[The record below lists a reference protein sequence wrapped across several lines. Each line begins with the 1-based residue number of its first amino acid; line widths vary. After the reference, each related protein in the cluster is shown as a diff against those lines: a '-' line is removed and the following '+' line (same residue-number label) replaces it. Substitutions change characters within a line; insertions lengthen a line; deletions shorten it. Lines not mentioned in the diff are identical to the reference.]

1 MAEQN
6 NAGAVCPVPQPEG
19 WSALWKGEDW
29 LAVWLGFI
37 IIALVLVLNQFKV
50 VDMSKV
56 TPSFKWATDGQI
68 SSRVAGWSSSLDALI
83 ASAEKA
89 GEQGTVVR
97 LKGLKDAL
105 AKGDR
110 KEIAAAAERVD
121 RIGGVP
127 GAVGKEIAG
136 HAKAVPDKVFTGANM
151 MKVFQIFILFGVV
164 AVVGL
169 YFFGAN
175 LGKFILGF
183 PIVFLLAWLSRFIAG
198 NASPIDWGIEYVV
211 FALVTGLAISNF
223 FTLPAWFM
231 EAVRTEYYIKTG
243 LVILGAGLL

>member
-6 NAGAVCPVPQPEG
+6 NESAVCPVPQPEG
-19 WSALWKGEDW
+19 WSSLWKNEDW
-29 LAVWLGFI
+29 LAVWIGFF

-68 SSRVAGWSSSLDALI
+68 SSRAAGWSLSLDALI

-105 AKGDR
+105 AKGER

-136 HAKAVPDKVFTGANM
+136 HAKAVPDKVFTSENM
-151 MKVFQIFILFGVV
+151 MRVLKIFILFGMV

-169 YFFGAN
+169 KFFGAN
-175 LGKFILGF
+175 LGRFIAGF
-183 PIVFLLAWLSRFIAG
+183 PLVFLLAWFSRFIAERISHRLG
-198 NASPIDWGIEYVV
+198 HR
-211 FALVTGLAISNF
+211 VTSSLRWSSAWPSAISSPSRHGSWRRSARN
-223 FTLPAWFM
+223 TTSSP
-231 EAVRTEYYIKTG
+231 G
-243 LVILGAGLL
+243 S